1 MSENILTMDLQ
12 LFADVDLNTQTTL
25 SNDLSPEMKTFYSK
39 DLIEMAKA
47 KLVHAQFAEHKPLPK
62 NGGKE
67 VEWRKWSSFK
77 KALKPLEEGVTPK
90 GSAIA
95 VGAVTKKVEQ
105 FGDYSTVSDVLELTA
120 IDNVI
125 VEITSKHADNAGL
138 TLDTIARNE
147 LITATQVIYAP
158 VVTSSGVT
166 EVNSRAGLT
175 KDAKLTPELIAKAV
189 TQLKKN
195 NAPKINGD
203 YVCIIHPSVAFDLM
217 RHKEWIDAH
226 QYTTSENIYSGEL
239 GKLYGVR
246 FVESTEAAVLVGADL
261 TSTSRSITASAI
273 SGATITVSG
282 VTAEDAKLLPG
293 REVLLYTGSA
303 YEKATIASAT
313 TTSITLTETPA
324 ATTVTKLY
332 PGEGGKETDDEKCAV
347 YECIFLGK
355 GAYGDVELE
364 GGGMETIVK
373 QKGSGGTADP
383 LNQRSTI
390 GWKCTGYGVKILIP
404 EYIVKVECG
413 STFSGVDEAN

>member
-1 MSENILTMDLQ
+1 MNEKILVMDLQ
-12 LFADVDLNTQTTL
+12 LFADIDLNTQTTL
-25 SNDLSPEMKTFYSK
+25 SNDLSSEMKAFYSK
-39 DLIEMAKA
+39 DLIEMAKSN
-47 KLVHAQFAEHKPLPK
+47 LVHAQFAEHKPLPK

-95 VGAVTKKVEQ
+95 VGTITKKVEQ
-105 FGDYSTVSDVLELTA
+105 FGDYTTVSDVLELTA

-125 VEITSKHADNAGL
+125 VEITAKHADNAGL

-158 VVTSSGVT
+158 VVTSSGTVEVT
-166 EVNSRAGLT
+166 SRAGLT
-175 KDAKLTPELIAKAV
+175 KDAKLTPELVAKAV

-217 RHKEWIDAH
+217 RSEEWIDAH
-226 QYTTSENIYSGEL
+226 KYASPENIYKGEL

-246 FVESTEAAVLVGADL
+246 FVESTEAAILVGKNL
-261 TSTSRSITASAI
+261 TSSSRSITASSISGNVITISAI
-273 SGATITVSG
+273 SSD
-282 VTAEDAKLLPG
+282 DAAALAG
-293 REVLLYTGSA
+293 REILIYTGSA
-303 YEKATIASAT
+303 YEHAQIESAT
-313 TTSITLTETPA
+313 TTKVTLKDTPV
-324 ATTVTKLY
+324 ATSVTKLY

-347 YECIFLGK
+347 YPCIFLGK